1 MAKYK
6 TVNLDDINLQ
16 EDKTIMEKDFILR
29 ISSGIGC
36 YNLKVKES
44 KDCDIYY
51 LFDDLMGTSIN
62 NFILEDLEKLNEIV
76 PIDQGIGMFLFMEC
90 WDKPLNM
97 CDLLLKK

>member
-6 TVNLDDINLQ
+6 TVNLHNINLQ
-16 EDKTIMEKDFILR
+16 EDKTIMEKNFILR
-29 ISSGIGC
+29 ISTGIGC
-36 YNLKVKES
+36 YNLKVKET
-44 KDCDIYY
+44 KDCNIYY

-62 NFILEDLEKLNEIV
+62 NFIREYLERLNEIV
-76 PIDQGIGMFLFMEC
+76 PIDQCIGMFLFVEG

>member
-6 TVNLDDINLQ
+6 TVNLFDINLQ
-16 EDKTIMEKDFILR
+16 EDKTIMEQDFILR

-36 YNLKVKES
+36 YNLKVKET
-44 KDCDIYY
+44 KDYDIYY

-62 NFILEDLEKLNEIV
+62 NFVREDLEKLNEVV
-76 PIDQGIGMFLFMEC
+76 PIDKGIGMFLFVKG

-97 CDLLLKK
+97 CGLLLEK